1 MTSVSILVGDL
12 LLQSALTARDTII
25 TKQVLADRGMLEQV
39 RATASAIMTVTL
51 LVLTIVAIPVAWRLR
66 HTYKKVDQL
75 LDRIHDDITPIMA
88 NAHDITDNVNYITTS
103 IRADI
108 GKLNATIDSA
118 NERVRRAMA
127 VSEARVQ
134 EFNAL
139 LAIVQEEAEG
149 LFVSTAST
157 VRGVQ
162 RGTSALTDRGGMDL
176 ASEELDAADTAREL
190 DIQEETDGYDGRTEP
205 PSDADPTAP
214 RISPRARRRRRA

>member
-1 MTSVSILVGDL
+1 M
-12 LLQSALTARDTII
+12 
-25 TKQVLADRGMLEQV
+25 
-39 RATASAIMTVTL
+39 
-51 LVLTIVAIPVAWRLR
+51 P
-66 HTYKKVDQL
+66 DQL

-108 GKLNATIDSA
+108 GKLNVTIDSA
-118 NERVRRAMA
+118 NERLRRAMA
-127 VSEARVQ
+127 LSEERVK

-162 RGTSALTDRGGMDL
+162 RGTSALRDHGGMDL
-176 ASEELDAADTAREL
+176 ASEELDPADMAREL
-190 DIQEETDGYDGRTEP
+190 DLQEETDGYDGRTQP
-205 PSDADPTAP
+205 PSDADATAP